1 MMENSKYKEEKIEK
15 KEIEGIKDIVL
26 RNLKNL
32 ERANNF
38 WSNNYIEYKRNG
50 DKNGILL
57 AE

>member
-1 MMENSKYKEEKIEK
+1 MENSKSKEKKIEK
-15 KEIEGIKDIVL
+15 KEVEGIKDIVL

-32 ERANNF
+32 ERVNNF
-38 WSNNYIEYKRNG
+38 WSNNYIEYKRNS

>member
-15 KEIEGIKDIVL
+15 KEIEGIKDILL

-32 ERANNF
+32 ERVNNF

>member
-1 MMENSKYKEEKIEK
+1 MENSKSKEENIEK

-32 ERANNF
+32 ERINNF

-50 DKNGILL
+50 DKNGTLL

>member
-1 MMENSKYKEEKIEK
+1 MMENSKSKEEKIEK

-32 ERANNF
+32 ERINNF

>member
-1 MMENSKYKEEKIEK
+1 MENSKSKEKKIEK
-15 KEIEGIKDIVL
+15 KEVEGIKDIVL

-32 ERANNF
+32 ERVNNF

>member
-1 MMENSKYKEEKIEK
+1 MENSKSKEKKMEK
-15 KEIEGIKDIVL
+15 KEVEGIKDIVL

-32 ERANNF
+32 ERVNNF

>member
-32 ERANNF
+32 ERVNNF

>member
-1 MMENSKYKEEKIEK
+1 MMENSKSKEKKIEK
-15 KEIEGIKDIVL
+15 KEVEGIKDIVL

-32 ERANNF
+32 ERVNNF

>member
-1 MMENSKYKEEKIEK
+1 MENSKSKEKKVEK
-15 KEIEGIKDIVL
+15 KEVEGIKDIVL

-32 ERANNF
+32 ERVNNF

>member
-1 MMENSKYKEEKIEK
+1 MENSKSKEKKIEK
-15 KEIEGIKDIVL
+15 KEVEGIKDIVL

-32 ERANNF
+32 ERVNTF

>member
-1 MMENSKYKEEKIEK
+1 MENSKSKEKKIEK
-15 KEIEGIKDIVL
+15 KEVEGIKDIVL

-32 ERANNF
+32 ERVNNF
-38 WSNNYIEYKRNG
+38 WRNNYIEYKRNG

>member
-1 MMENSKYKEEKIEK
+1 MENSKSKEKKIEK
-15 KEIEGIKDIVL
+15 KEVEGIKDIVL

>member
-1 MMENSKYKEEKIEK
+1 MENSKSKEKKIEK
-15 KEIEGIKDIVL
+15 KEVEGIKDIVL
-26 RNLKNL
+26 SNLKNL
-32 ERANNF
+32 ERVNNF